1 MRRLAIALMV
11 SATFMPAAGNADSE
25 QERLHERSERLLGGN
40 ENPPVISNGSGSFRM
55 RFEGDS
61 ATFRLRYDVASE
73 GSDVTQAHLH
83 IANPGNNG
91 GIVVWFCANP
101 PIEPPVQAPEC
112 PSSPAELTGDIVAA
126 DVQAVAEGESPVEI
140 IAAGDV
146 EGLQRLIQQGSV
158 YVNVYTTDH
167 PPGGIRGQMN
177 PRHR

>member
-1 MRRLAIALMV
+1 
-11 SATFMPAAGNADSE
+11 
-25 QERLHERSERLLGGN
+25 
-40 ENPPVISNGSGSFRM
+40 
-55 RFEGDS
+55 
-61 ATFRLRYDVASE
+61 
-73 GSDVTQAHLH
+73 
-83 IANPGNNG
+83 
-91 GIVVWFCANP
+91 VWFCANP